1 VRPRPGYSRLC
12 SLVTIPGL
20 FARRDDIREAP
31 ISALQDLVA
40 RRELLTNL
48 MLREL
53 RGKYKGTALGWFWS
67 LLNPLA
73 STLIFTVVFGA
84 ILRITPPVGANGVQN
99 YTLFLLCALLPWN
112 YFSGVV
118 NGGMGAL
125 IANANLIKKT
135 AFPRELLVLAGSGA
149 LFVTFLIEMAVLAV
163 ALLVFGLNPFLWL
176 IPVLL
181 LMVLVAAFG
190 TGLGLMLSVANVYFR
205 DSAHFVAIALQVLFY
220 ATPVIYPIS
229 LVSGVNPDSLVARWH
244 IDDLYMAN
252 PLVHFVEAFRDL
264 LYHHQVPSFGTIAIV
279 VLSSVASLVLGWAI
293 FARFSKRL
301 AEEL

>member
-1 VRPRPGYSRLC
+1 M
-12 SLVTIPGL
+12 I
-20 FARRDDIREAP
+20 
-31 ISALQDLVA
+31 A
-40 RRELLTNL
+40 RRELLSNL

-73 STLIFTVVFGA
+73 ATVIFTVVFGA
-84 ILRITPPVGANGVQN
+84 ILRIVPPVGADGVQN

-112 YFSGVV
+112 YFSSVV

-125 IANANLIKKT
+125 IANSNLIKKT

-149 LFVTFLIEMAVLAV
+149 LFVTFLIEMGVLAL
-163 ALLVFGLNPFLWL
+163 ALLIFGLTPFIWL
-176 IPVLL
+176 VPMLV
-181 LMVLVAAFG
+181 LMVLLAAFG

-205 DSAHFVAIALQVLFY
+205 DSAHFVAIALQVMFY
-220 ATPVIYPIS
+220 ATPVIYPIT
-229 LVSGVNPDSLVARWH
+229 LVSDVDPASLVARWH
-244 IDDLYMAN
+244 VDDLYMAN

-264 LYHHQVPSFGTIAIV
+264 LYHHQLPSLLTIAVV
-279 VLSSVASLVLGWAI
+279 VLTSVVSLLLGWAV
-293 FARFSKRL
+293 FNRFSKRL

>member
-1 VRPRPGYSRLC
+1 V
-12 SLVTIPGL
+12 
-20 FARRDDIREAP
+20 E
-31 ISALQDLVA
+31 
-40 RRELLTNL
+40 RRELLSNL
-48 MLREL
+48 VLREL

-84 ILRITPPVGANGVQN
+84 ILRVTPTVGADGLRN

-112 YFSGVV
+112 YFNGVV

-135 AFPRELLVLAGSGA
+135 AFPRQLLVLANTGA
-149 LFVTFLIEMAVLAV
+149 LFVTFLIEMGVLAV
-163 ALLVFGLNPFLWL
+163 ALLLFGANPLLWML
-176 IPVLL
+176 PALV
-181 LMVLVAAFG
+181 LMVLVAVFA

-220 ATPVIYPIS
+220 ATPVIYPIT
-229 LVSGVNPDSLVARWH
+229 LVQDVSPTSLVARFH
-244 IDDLYMAN
+244 IDTLYMAN

-264 LYHHQVPSFGTIAIV
+264 LYEHQIPGLLTMSV
-279 VLSSVASLVLGWAI
+279 VLGSSIVSLVLGWAV

>member
-1 VRPRPGYSRLC
+1 MYSGQVIRRPRSAATSRRL
-12 SLVTIPGL
+12 
-20 FARRDDIREAP
+20 P
-31 ISALQDLVA
+31 ISALQDVVA
-40 RRELLTNL
+40 RRELLSNL

-73 STLIFTVVFGA
+73 STLIFTIVFGA
-84 ILRITPPVGANGVQN
+84 ILRVTPPVGANGVQN

-125 IANANLIKKT
+125 IANGNLIKKT

-149 LFVTFLIEMAVLAV
+149 LFVTFLIEMAVLFV
-163 ALLVFGLNPFLWL
+163 ALLLFGLNPLLWL
-176 IPVLL
+176 VPALV
-181 LMVLVAAFG
+181 LMVLLAAFG

-220 ATPVIYPIS
+220 ATPVIYPIT
-229 LVSGVNPDSLVARWH
+229 LVSQVDPASLVARWH
-244 IDDLYMAN
+244 VDDLYMAN

-264 LYHHQVPSFGTIAIV
+264 LYQHQLPSLGDLAIV
-279 VLSSVASLVLGWAI
+279 VLSSAASLVLGWMV
-293 FARFSKRL
+293 FSRFSERL

>member
-1 VRPRPGYSRLC
+1 MYSDQDRGAPFGPRRHQ
-12 SLVTIPGL
+12 
-20 FARRDDIREAP
+20 EAP
-31 ISALQDLVA
+31 ISALKDVVA
-40 RRELLTNL
+40 RRELLNNL

-73 STLIFTVVFGA
+73 ATLIFTIVFGA
-84 ILRITPPVGANGVQN
+84 ILRVTPTVGAEGVQN

-125 IANANLIKKT
+125 IANGNLIKKT
-135 AFPRELLVLAGSGA
+135 SFPRELLVLANSGA
-149 LFVTFLIEMAVLAV
+149 LFVTFLIEMGVLAL
-163 ALLVFGLNPFLWL
+163 AMLIFGLNPFLWL
-176 IPVLL
+176 IPSLV
-181 LMVLVAAFG
+181 LMVLLAVFG

-205 DSAHFVAIALQVLFY
+205 DSAHFVAIGMQVLFY
-220 ATPVIYPIS
+220 ATPVIYPIT
-229 LVSGVNPDSLVARWH
+229 LVSHVSPTSIFSRLH
-244 IDDLYMAN
+244 IDSLYMAN
-252 PLVHFVEAFRDL
+252 PLVHYVEAFRDL
-264 LYHHQVPSFGTIAIV
+264 LYEHQLPSLGTIAILV
-279 VLSSVASLVLGWAI
+279 FSAGVSLALGWSI

>member
-1 VRPRPGYSRLC
+1 
-12 SLVTIPGL
+12 
-20 FARRDDIREAP
+20 
-31 ISALQDLVA
+31 
-40 RRELLTNL
+40 

-73 STLIFTVVFGA
+73 ATLIFTVVFGA

-112 YFSGVV
+112 YFSGIV

-125 IANANLIKKT
+125 IANGNLIKKT
-135 AFPRELLVLAGSGA
+135 SFPRELLVLAGSGA
-149 LFVTFLIEMAVLAV
+149 QFVTFLIEMGVLAL
-163 ALLVFGLNPFLWL
+163 ALLVFGLNPLIWL
-176 IPVLL
+176 VPVLL
-181 LMVLVAAFG
+181 LMVLLAAFG

-220 ATPVIYPIS
+220 ATPVIYPIT
-229 LVSGVNPDSLVARWH
+229 LVSGVDPDSLVARWH
-244 IDDLYMAN
+244 IDELYMAN

-264 LYHHQVPSFGTIAIV
+264 LYHHQVPPLGTLAIV
-279 VLSSVASLVLGWAI
+279 VLSSVASLVLGWAV

>member
-1 VRPRPGYSRLC
+1 MARVCTLNAVTGRRAHAATSRR
-12 SLVTIPGL
+12 I
-20 FARRDDIREAP
+20 E
-31 ISALQDLVA
+31 ISALQDVVA
-40 RRELLTNL
+40 RRELLSNL

-73 STLIFTVVFGA
+73 ATLIFTVVFGA
-84 ILRITPPVGANGVQN
+84 ILRITPPVGANEVQN

-118 NGGMGAL
+118 TGGMGAL
-125 IANANLIKKT
+125 IANGNLIKKT
-135 AFPRELLVLAGSGA
+135 SFPRQLLVLAGSGA

-163 ALLVFGLNPFLWL
+163 ALLVFGLNPLLWL
-176 IPVLL
+176 VPTLV
-181 LMVLVAAFG
+181 LMVLLAAFG

-220 ATPVIYPIS
+220 ATPVIYPVT
-229 LVSGVNPDSLVARWH
+229 LVSAVDPASLVARWH

-264 LYHHQVPSFGTIAIV
+264 LYQHQLPSIGTALMLIAA
-279 VLSSVASLVLGWAI
+279 SAASLVLGWMV